1 MKGRILCFVIVVC
14 SFLVAHAD
22 GADSLALTPPMGWNS
37 WNCFSCDVNERQIR
51 EMADVM
57 RMGILWLI
65 RCVSLPV

>member
-51 EMADVM
+51 E
-57 RMGILWLI
+57 
-65 RCVSLPV
+65 PT